1 MRFLVR
7 LLPPHGS
14 GKQFLDSVM
23 ALARSVMVEARN
35 PKWTS
40 YGALEVDVFAK
51 SKEDFALFLA
61 ALEPLAKLEFS
72 RDLNEAHPHL
82 TKEETVAEARMCFNS
97 ERYWECHEVLEGLW
111 RNLEGE
117 EKLYVQ
123 GLILVCAAYVHHQKG
138 EDEVALGV
146 LGRANKQLSYG
157 GVSYHGIDVEGVKRE
172 VGKVLR
178 SKRFYVFSV

>member
-14 GKQFLDSVM
+14 GTKFLDSVR

-51 SKEDFALFLA
+51 SKQDFALFLA
-61 ALEPLAKLEFS
+61 AVEPVAKLEFS
-72 RDLNEAHPHL
+72 RDLNVTQPHL
-82 TKEETVAEARMCFNS
+82 TKEEIVAEARMYFNR

-123 GLILVCAAYVHHQKG
+123 GLILVCAAFVHHQKG
-138 EDEVALGV
+138 EEQVALGV
-146 LGRANKQLSYG
+146 LGRASKQLSYG
-157 GVSYHGIDVEGVKRE
+157 TASYRGIEVERVKRE
-172 VGKVLR
+172 VGRILD
-178 SKRFYVFSV
+178 SKRFNVFSV